1 MNNRRCKY
9 NYITW
14 RKLIFCFF
22 LCGVNRAEDWCKK
35 KGSFNGCLNKNKQTD
50 NNKNNKKLIQKPR
63 TPPGA
68 RKIGDYRGQQ
78 RQHVGKHNRWFD
90 TDNSEPRSLYCTQ
103 KTYYTQE
110 TEEEEQRWK
119 NQQVKTVRE
128 SWAHRQETKLTHDV
142 KEQKI
147 IKRQEDGNKKTSH

>member
-1 MNNRRCKY
+1 MNNKRCKY

-22 LCGVNRAEDWCKK
+22 CGVKCRAEDWCQK
-35 KGSFNGCLNKNKQTD
+35 KGSFNGCLNKKKQTTTRT
-50 NNKNNKKLIQKPR
+50 KRSSKKPR
-63 TPPGA
+63 TPRGA
-68 RKIGDYRGQQ
+68 RKIGDYRGQV
-78 RQHVGKHNRWFD
+78 RQHVRKDNRWFD

-128 SWAHRQETKLTHDV
+128 SWEHRQETKLTHDV

-147 IKRQEDGNKKTSH
+147 IKRQEDGKKKTSH